1 MYRVFPN
8 QGYADLPR
16 PPPSVLIWFLL
27 MMRNEKKRKSKFF
40 PTFKK
45 KIRLKIVWNV
55 YPNLFWIL
63 TTKKIGKKIHDQKN
77 WKKNSNIK
85 NNFFITYFFVL
96 KSSETYARKNLVIGS
111 FWGWGSADR
120 YLRITPTFSYKFK
133 RFWKKKKML
142 GKKKFAQKYL
152 NI

>member
-1 MYRVFPN
+1 MKSEISANVFSRN
-8 QGYADLPR
+8 F
-16 PPPSVLIWFLL
+16 FLHL
-27 MMRNEKKRKSKFF
+27 
-40 PTFKK
+40 K

-96 KSSETYARKNLVIGS
+96 KSSETYARKNLVIGP

-120 YLRITPTFSYKFK
+120 YLRITLTFSYKFK
-133 RFWKKKKML
+133 LFWMKKKCLEKKKLLKNIWIFKKKML
-142 GKKKFAQKYL
+142 IFWTFQSL
-152 NI
+152 SRNRLV